1 MNYIMVFYNCI
12 RCGYET
18 THKSKMTS
26 HLNRKYLCKPIVSNA
41 TLDKMKKYN
50 LISRKKISYS
60 FYTSN
65 KKESENIS
73 IENTNNFE
81 NKVNCKICKFCF
93 KNFASYKN
101 KWRHEKYNCKK
112 RDNKDIPIKIDNFS
126 NNVIHKYDKLNLAF
140 LIQQLEEKDKQ
151 ISELIKKAGNSTVI
165 NNIQILPYKNTNK
178 DYITDKMISDCM
190 EKQNRCIS
198 EMIKLVHFNEKHP
211 ENMNI
216 LIRNIR
222 TDYVMIFNG
231 KDWIFK
237 DRDQMFDKIISDNE
251 KFMHKRFLEWYDNAK
266 FTDKYKT
273 AIDKF
278 EKYLNVNSSQNI
290 LDSIKKELK
299 LMCYN
304 AKSHKLNDSDYLV
317 SELIT

>member
-1 MNYIMVFYNCI
+1 MVFYNCI

-18 THKSKMTS
+18 THKSKMTA
-26 HLNRKYLCKPIVSNA
+26 HINRKYLCKPILSNSSIE
-41 TLDKMKKYN
+41 KMKKYN
-50 LISRKKISYS
+50 LISRKKVSYS
-60 FYTSN
+60 FYTN
-65 KKESENIS
+65 TKKEVETPITDNIL
-73 IENTNNFE
+73 E
-81 NKVNCKICKFCF
+81 NKVNSKICKYCF

-101 KWRHEKYNCKK
+101 KWRHEKYNCKEK
-112 RDNKDIPIKIDNFS
+112 VNKDIPIKIDNYP
-126 NNVIHKYDKLNLAF
+126 NTMNRYTNMNLSL
-140 LIQQLEEKDKQ
+140 LIKQLEEKDKQ
-151 ISELIKKAGNSTVI
+151 ISELIKRAGNNTVI
-165 NNIQILPYKNTNK
+165 NNIQILPYNNTNK
-178 DYITDKMISDCM
+178 DYITDKMISECM

-198 EMIKLVHFNEKHP
+198 EMIKLVHFNEDHP

-222 TDYVMIFNG
+222 TDYMMIFNG

-266 FTDKYKT
+266 LTDKYKT

-278 EKYLNVNSSQNI
+278 EKYLNVSSSQNV
-290 LDSIKKELK
+290 LDSVKKELK

-304 AKSHKLNDSDYLV
+304 AKGHKINDNDYYV
-317 SELIT
+317 SELII